1 MFSPSTHQQLSHIRR
16 KMLQFYT

>member
-1 MFSPSTHQQLSHIRR
+1 MFLPSTLQQLSHIRR